1 MKNLMIPVVLI
12 LMGTGAAFASKA
24 AKGNAAMI
32 TPVYRI
38 DAASGLCEQVNQT
51 CSDIQGD
58 VCTWSADGTT
68 ALHDVPTS
76 PTECGRV
83 LFKP

>member
-1 MKNLMIPVVLI
+1 MIPVVLI

>member
-1 MKNLMIPVVLI
+1 MIAVALV
-12 LMGTGAAFASKA
+12 LMGTGAAFATKA
-24 AKGNAAMI
+24 AKENAAMI
-32 TPVYRI
+32 SPVYRI
-38 DAASGLCEQVNQT
+38 DSASGLCEQVNQT

-58 VCTWSADGTT
+58 VCTWAVDGTT
-68 ALHDVPTS
+68 ALHDAPTS